1 LKWWI
6 GDLGVFCTHAVVNAQ
21 LIIDGKRYGPAMFV
35 ARIRDDKTHKC
46 VPGVE
51 AGDIGPKYGY
61 NGKDN
66 GYVKFTNYKIPRE
79 NMLMKYMKVGKDGE
93 FERRGN

>member
-1 LKWWI
+1 M
-6 GDLGVFCTHAVVNAQ
+6 NAQ